1 MDGLYSQREG
11 KTIWFSEAGTRHI
24 CDVMSDHLGRAVT
37 AAEAEGVFGRYAE
50 YNADFRK
57 LIQQARDEAS
67 LIPVGAEEL
76 ERMVDMATTEGVVLH
91 KVDQKWAAPGA
102 WLMGRPSLPDHIPW
116 PVVTRS
122 DGGKVPLTFVAQINL
137 GQLPPTAILPK
148 SGMLF
153 FFVDMTSPL
162 DDELVAA
169 RVLFSEHVFDYERP
183 LRLDGPA
190 SKASAIPVAATKAQC
205 CNCTVF
211 DSKDFREAAL
221 AANEVHLA
229 EARRAELVPAPPQ
242 KRWFQLRPPKGPALD
257 DQLRHSML
265 LGPDI
270 GGWEDFEDVSRVPL
284 LTLDASDPDL
294 GLSGAKTGGRPV
306 TFTILENDL
315 RARKFD
321 TVQAVLRG

>member
-1 MDGLYSQREG
+1 MNGLYSQREG
-11 KTIWFSEAGTRHI
+11 KTIWFSEAGTRYI
-24 CDVMSDHLGRAVT
+24 CDVMSEHLGRAVT
-37 AAEAEGVFGRYAE
+37 AAEAEGIFGRYAD
-50 YNADFRK
+50 YDADFRK
-57 LIQQARDEAS
+57 RILQARDEAS
-67 LIPVGAEEL
+67 LIPVGPEEL
-76 ERMVDMATTEGVVLH
+76 ERMVDMARTEGVVLH

-102 WLMGRPSLPDHIPW
+102 WLMGKPSLPDHIPW
-116 PVVTRS
+116 PVVTHR

-162 DDELVAA
+162 NDELVAA
-169 RVLFSEHVFDYERP
+169 RVLCSEQVFDDERP
-183 LRLDGPA
+183 LRSDGPA
-190 SKASAIPVAATKAQC
+190 SKAKAIPVAATKAQC

-229 EARRAELVPAPPQ
+229 EARRAELVPALPQ
-242 KRWFQLRPPKGPALD
+242 KRWFQLRPPRGPALD
-257 DQLRHSML
+257 DQLRHCML

-294 GLSGAKTGGRPV
+294 GLTDLEWPSRPV
-306 TFTILENDL
+306 TFTIRENDL
-315 RARKFD
+315 RARNFD
-321 TVQAVLRG
+321 AVQAVLRG